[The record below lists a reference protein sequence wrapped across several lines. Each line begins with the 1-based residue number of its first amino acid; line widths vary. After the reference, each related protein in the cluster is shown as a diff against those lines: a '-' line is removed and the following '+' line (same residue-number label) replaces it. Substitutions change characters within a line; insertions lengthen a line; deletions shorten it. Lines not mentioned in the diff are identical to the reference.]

1 MFLTPVLCFL
11 TPVLCFSLV
20 FCVSHSCFVFLTPV
34 LRFSLLFC
42 VSHSC
47 FVSHSSNENLNS
59 MVNREIDSLK
69 DFIRNKPSSSNMT
82 TGSSTLEE
90 ELFDA
95 QVNQLVKVFSRDF
108 KKHLIHRIS
117 VTFNTNLP
125 GGNRSMWSK
134 RPRNCLIFIV
144 LINFKK
150 IIKFFN

>member
-11 TPVLCFSLV
+11 TPVLCFSLL

-34 LRFSLLFC
+34 LCFSLLFC
-42 VSHSC
+42 
-47 FVSHSSNENLNS
+47 VSHSSNENLNS

-144 LINFKK
+144 LINLKQ
-150 IIKFFN
+150 IINFFN